1 VKSPVKGQQLPIAQ
15 AFSGNEH
22 HERESNIML
31 VLSRKAGEACIIG
44 DNISITVLR
53 VSGNQVRLG
62 ISAPAEVRVF
72 REEIVDRG
80 PRKPAPEL
88 SADQRHA

>member
-1 VKSPVKGQQLPIAQ
+1 
-15 AFSGNEH
+15 
-22 HERESNIML
+22 ML

-62 ISAPAEVRVF
+62 ISAPDDVRVY
-72 REEIVDRG
+72 REEILDRA
-80 PRKPAPEL
+80 PRQSVPDLPKGEMLLQINP
-88 SADQRHA
+88 